1 MKTTIAILVA
11 LASLLVL
18 VACASVVAGEGSE
31 YENELLPDQIF
42 CEESMIQNAIAGGVI
57 SSFDMR
63 YDIRNSHYFG
73 DGFICENN
81 IPHIVFVGDIE
92 DMPFNPSRYPNIVF
106 VQGRYSYLTLQTI
119 ADSVGCQLFDEF
131 KSGIS
136 SLGVRVVDNSI
147 SIGAKEE
154 YREDILQFLLEN
166 AEGFED
172 DMVTFEEFAL
182 VWTLPLLTR

>member
-18 VACASVVAGEGSE
+18 VACASVAAGGGS
-31 YENELLPDQIF
+31 ENELLPDQIF
-42 CEESMIQNAIAGGVI
+42 CEESMIQNAIAGEII

-81 IPHIVFVGDIE
+81 IPHVVFVGDIE

-119 ADSVGCQLFDEF
+119 ANSIGCQLFGEF
-131 KSGIS
+131 EGSIS
-136 SLGVRVVDNSI
+136 KMGVCVITNSI

-154 YREDILQFLLEN
+154 YREDILQFLREN
-166 AEGFED
+166 VEGFED
-172 DMVTFEEFAL
+172 DMVTFDEFAP
-182 VWTLPLLTR
+182 VWTLPLLIR